1 MRFVRTALFGLLTV
15 ATITAAFA
23 QGNRPTQTAD
33 EFRRMLAMGTKYR
46 TASEFYAAL
55 KAASPGGGRQM
66 PAFAQLPD
74 WSGLWM
80 ASGGGNFFSPG
91 PGGTAP
97 KLTPAAQ
104 AALKQGADNQTKGI
118 EYDENLSQCGPPG
131 YPRWLVIPFLR
142 EFIVRPEE
150 TWLTSETVN
159 NVRRIYTDGRDHPPV
174 DERYPLYYGDS
185 IGFWD
190 GPKLVI
196 HTNQLMER
204 SMGRNQ
210 PTQSEKMETVEI
222 WQTVNP
228 TTVKA
233 DVWIFDPAH
242 LHRAV
247 VRPAAVCEAAERGQE
262 PSHPL
267 LELQREPEQRCDQDA
282 GRKHELQ
289 GLHVRRQAE
298 GACEMIGRIAA
309 CVALTL
315 VVVAPLRVEAHHSAV
330 MFDDQ
335 KEVTLDGTVKE
346 FPVHQ
351 PALVAAGGRHQQGWF
366 GDDRGDSRRRAR
378 RRCCATAFVP
388 AI

>member
-1 MRFVRTALFGLLTV
+1 MKFIRVALSGLLIAATV
-15 ATITAAFA
+15 TAAFA

-55 KAASPGGGRQM
+55 KASAPGGGRQM

-97 KLTPAAQ
+97 KLTAAAQ
-104 AALKQGADNQTKGI
+104 AALKQGVDNQTKGI

-222 WQTVNP
+222 WQSASP
-228 TTVKA
+228 TTVKV
-233 DVWIFDPAH
+233 DVWIFDPA
-242 LHRAV
+242 LYT
-247 VRPAAVCEAAERGQE
+247 E
-262 PSHPL
+262 PWYI
-267 LELQREPEQRCDQDA
+267 QRLYA
-282 GRKHELQ
+282 
-289 GLHVRRQAE
+289 RQPNE
-298 GACEMIGRIAA
+298 DKSLRIRYWN
-309 CVALTL
+309 CNENPNNDVFKT
-315 VVVAPLRVEAHHSAV
+315 PDGSTNYKDFT
-330 MFDDQ
+330 FDDKP
-335 KEVTLDGTVKE
+335 KE
-346 FPVHQ
+346 
-351 PALVAAGGRHQQGWF
+351 PAK
-366 GDDRGDSRRRAR
+366 
-378 RRCCATAFVP
+378 
-388 AI
+388 

>member
-1 MRFVRTALFGLLTV
+1 MRVPSTAIVVALLAVTSTYV
-15 ATITAAFA
+15 GA
-23 QGNRPTQTAD
+23 QGGRPTQTPD
-33 EFRRMLAMGTKYR
+33 EFRRMLATGTKYR
-46 TASEFYAAL
+46 SASELYVAL
-55 KAASPGGGRQM
+55 KMAAPGAGRQI

-91 PGGTAP
+91 PGGVAP
-97 KLTPAAQ
+97 KLTAPAQ

-159 NVRRIYTDGRDHPPV
+159 NVRRIYTDGRDHPPA

-190 GPKLVI
+190 GQKLVI
-196 HTNQLMER
+196 HTNQLMDR

-222 WQTVNP
+222 WQSVNA

-233 DVWIFDPAH
+233 DVWIFDSAIYT
-242 LHRAV
+242 
-247 VRPAAVCEAAERGQE
+247 E
-262 PSHPL
+262 PWYV
-267 LELQREPEQRCDQDA
+267 QRLYTKVPNEDRS
-282 GRKHELQ
+282 L
-289 GLHVRRQAE
+289 
-298 GACEMIGRIAA
+298 RIRYWN
-309 CVALTL
+309 CNENPNNDVIKT
-315 VVVAPLRVEAHHSAV
+315 PDGSTNYKDFT
-330 MFDDQ
+330 FDDKP
-335 KEVTLDGTVKE
+335 KE
-346 FPVHQ
+346 
-351 PALVAAGGRHQQGWF
+351 PAK
-366 GDDRGDSRRRAR
+366 
-378 RRCCATAFVP
+378 
-388 AI
+388 